1 MKADPPS
8 MAEIKGSLREALPAL
23 GRDYGVTS
31 LQVFGSFVR
40 GEQDGKSDLDVLVE
54 FRAPISLLRFIELEQ
69 WLSDRLGVRVDLVM
83 RDSLKPAIGR
93 RVLAEAQPI

>member
-1 MKADPPS
+1 

>member
-1 MKADPPS
+1 
-8 MAEIKGSLREALPAL
+8 MAEIKGSLREVLPAL
-23 GRDYGVTS
+23 GRDYGVVS

-40 GEQDGKSDLDVLVE
+40 GQEDPDSDLDVLVD

-69 WLSDRLGVRVDLVM
+69 LLSDRLGVRVDLVM